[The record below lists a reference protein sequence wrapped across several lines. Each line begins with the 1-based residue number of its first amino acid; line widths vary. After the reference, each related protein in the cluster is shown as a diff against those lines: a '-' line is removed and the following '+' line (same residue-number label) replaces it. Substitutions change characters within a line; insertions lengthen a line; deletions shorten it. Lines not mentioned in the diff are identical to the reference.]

1 MIQLLATRY
10 PKHIAYLLFLVFL
23 SGIAPVYG
31 NSATTGFSRREMPVR
46 KLASPDPVS
55 FSGFSSNDPAIE
67 KRINNKTENREKKNP
82 VINATSTKADIG
94 GPASPEMS
102 SFKSASADNMV
113 NLFTGDFSYNIP
125 LMDVGGYPINIFY
138 DGSITMEQEAS
149 WVGLGWNINPGTVN
163 RNMRGVP
170 DDFNGE
176 DTLIQTQ
183 DMKPNKT
190 WGLSVGADLELYGIK
205 ESPFENFSGS
215 VGASL
220 GVSFNNYLGP
230 AMDLGLKGTTSFKIA
245 GKANAEKN
253 ASLAVGGGLNVNLS
267 SRNGFTL
274 SPNVSLTASAHRG
287 TSSISNGL
295 SLATSYN
302 SRTGIKSLQI
312 SDQVSF
318 NDLSVRYANDRQLD
332 TYSDGSRNAT
342 IFSTSI
348 SFVKPSYIP
357 SLRMPVTN
365 SAGAGRFQL
374 GIGMFGGYG
383 SVEAEVYIQKAEV
396 AFKDRI
402 QKKPLVGYLYYQKAQ
417 NNPNAVMDFT
427 RFNDNEVTPNTPV
440 ISAPQYSYDVFSI
453 QGEGTGGS
461 VRAYRNDHGYVRDN
475 YTRSQDKSLS
485 LGADVGPPGHYGGNF
500 NTVKTPSYIS
510 EWNNNNKLHNAV
522 QFKDAS
528 GTQENVYFRNPGETS
543 VLTANQF
550 EKIGG
555 TDLVRYKLGGN
566 NYSPSLEP
574 ILEQFSKDNKLV
586 DTSSMLKPDFA
597 ERKKRTQVTSFLTAE
612 EATVIGLDTAI
623 KNYNSTSILDGEN
636 NLQFA
641 IIKRVSE
648 YRKKHHISQVNV
660 TEADG
665 KRYVYGIPVYNRTQK
680 DFSFSVNNTESGA
693 DPNNTESGTDQ
704 VNFDPGDATTV
715 NTHNTKDGYLQ
726 ITETPPYAHSFL
738 LSGLL
743 SPDYVDVTGN
753 GITED
758 DLGNAVKFNYSKFND
773 HEWRTPLTTGYTANF
788 NGGNR
793 TEIKDDKGLVS
804 YGKRESWYVH
814 SIESKTMIALFTVE
828 DRVDGKGA
836 AGELNGVNSNDNSL
850 KRLKKIDLYSKADLK
865 KNGLA
870 TAKPV
875 KTVWFAYSYT
885 LCLGTPD
892 NTSGGG
898 KLTLDSIYFTFNGKN
913 RINKNKYAFS
923 YGNNPNYEFN
933 AADRWGNYKSKS
945 SNPGQLKNSNYP
957 YSLQDKSAANQNAAP
972 WALKKILLPSGGQLE
987 VEYESDDYAFV
998 QNKRAATMMEIVGLG
1013 KSPTAFSNQLY
1024 GTSISA
1030 SGIPE
1035 FGEND
1040 YVFIKVPSPCANKQ
1054 EVLQKYLQG
1063 VSQLAFKLKVQMP
1076 KGEEYVNS
1084 YATIAD
1090 YDKYDDTHIWVKINT
1105 VDGHSP
1111 LTLTALSYLREQ
1123 LPGQAYEPSYDIAG
1137 EPPLSQVAKMLEGM
1151 FTSITEAFKDP
1162 INRLRE
1168 KNKAKFFIPGKSF
1181 VRLNDPDG
1189 YKYGGGQ
1196 RVKSVK
1202 LKDNWQAMITG
1213 QYASEY
1219 GQEYNYETTEIFN
1232 GVERTI
1238 SSGVASYEPSIG
1250 GEENPFQTMVQ
1261 VENKIPLGPTSY
1273 GAIEMPVL
1281 DAFFP
1286 APLVGYSKVTVRSL
1300 KKGDIP
1306 AGKKSRSG
1314 IGKQVTQFYTAKDF
1328 PVYYN
1333 HTSFDPSSDMQEHKA
1348 SLTAF
1353 FYKYA
1358 FDSRALS
1365 QGFIV
1370 ETNDMHGKM
1379 KSQASYPENDS
1390 TTRISYTENFYRNT
1404 GSKGLAEKFDFVY
1417 ASEGGVI
1424 KEGNM
1429 GIDVELMTDTREF
1442 SVQSKS
1448 LEIQGQVDLVFPFI
1462 PPLWVPFIWG
1472 VAGESENTYRAVTT
1486 TKVVNYHSI
1495 LDSVVVIDKGSQVS
1509 TKNLVYDA
1517 ETGDVVVN
1525 RTNNEFDQPIYSVN
1539 YPAYWAYSGMGLAY
1553 KNIDAVYSGVKF
1565 RDGKITEGI
1574 TPSEINKVFES
1585 GDELYLVNRGSVPTD
1600 NCGSKLPSVSVPM
1613 FWAFDKTKNASSL
1626 TNITPDIVFIDSV
1639 GRLANRDGVSL
1650 RVVRSGKRNML
1661 SASVA
1666 SAISMNDPRQT
1677 VVGNK
1682 KLVIDNVI
1690 VANSANKVINASAV
1704 EYKEKWQTDN
1714 DVIRKLKTVFDPNL
1728 CMTIEEVDCNGY
1740 LEKKINPYRKGLL
1753 GNFRT
1758 YRSMVFYENRAE
1770 IHPLAPTNLKQNG
1783 FLSNFKLYWDFNSA
1797 NNLVPDN
1804 TNTKWVWNSQITRV
1818 NAKGMELETK
1828 DALNIY
1834 TSAQYGYNKTTPVA
1848 IANNARYNEMFYEGF
1863 EDKDYLE
1870 SINKAAVNICTKKH
1884 IDFAGMTNSQIIN
1897 SSQPGFNAHSGNNVM
1912 EIAGNIAVKNIA
1924 VSAVV
1929 NDEFSLINQTATTE
1943 GLFEQGGNIYTI
1955 AEFPANPIS
1964 GAISGS
1970 SSWGQGGLVTPASDF
1985 LCKLSAHIVSHPDD
1999 GLNYSYAYRLTDYF
2013 EIENDGVYT
2022 FKKNL
2027 SSTEPGTSV
2036 PNMIITITSVNDG
2049 TVIPYTFLS
2058 QTVISPIS
2066 HEIRYSICLK
2076 KGIYKVESVCEGEY
2090 NVACNERDC
2099 FGRPTFNH
2107 SLKFEFLPNPV
2118 SYKSIST
2125 QTGCAYTKP
2134 IAASELMLNP
2144 VFSIPSNKKMVFS
2157 AWVRESNILV
2167 SSYANNEVQI
2177 DFGSGNTNNNTIKP
2191 TGPIIEGWQRYEGYF
2206 TAPSTVSEMNLKFVN
2221 NSGQPI
2227 YFDDIRIHPFNAN
2240 MKSYVYD
2247 PVSLRLTSEL
2257 DANNYASFYEYDEE
2271 GGLIRTK
2278 AETKEG
2284 IKTINETRSFKQ
2296 RGIKEVQ

>member
-23 SGIAPVYG
+23 SGIVPVYG

-55 FSGFSSNDPAIE
+55 FSGFSSNEPATE
-67 KRINNKTENREKKNP
+67 KRINNKIEKREKKNP
-82 VINATSTKADIG
+82 VSNAATPTKVDIG

-102 SFKSASADNMV
+102 SFKSANADNMV

-138 DGSITMEQEAS
+138 DGAVTMEQEAS

-190 WGLSVGADLELYGIK
+190 WGLSVGADLELVGIK
-205 ESPFENFSGS
+205 DFEAFSGS

-230 AMDLGLKGTTSFKIA
+230 AMDLGLKGSTSFQIA

-253 ASLAVGGGLNVNLS
+253 AGVGLGLGLNVNLS
-267 SRNGFTL
+267 SRGGLTL
-274 SPNVSLTASAHRG
+274 SPNVSLTAYSAANEKK
-287 TSSISNGL
+287 TSFGVGL
-295 SLATSYN
+295 STSYN
-302 SRTGIKSLQI
+302 SRTGIKALQLSEQMTFNSTGTKKYIGDEGHVQGQTMSLMQ
-312 SDQVSF
+312 
-318 NDLSVRYANDRQLD
+318 
-332 TYSDGSRNAT
+332 
-342 IFSTSI
+342 TSI
-348 SFVKPSYIP
+348 TFTKPSYIP
-357 SLRMPVTN
+357 ALRMPVTN
-365 SAGAGRFQL
+365 SAGGGRFQL
-374 GIGMFGGYG
+374 GVGLFGAYG
-383 SVEAEVYIQKAEV
+383 SVEAEVYMQKAEV
-396 AFKDRI
+396 LGSDKV
-402 QKKPLVGYLYYQKAQ
+402 QKKSLVGYLYYQKAQ

-427 RFNDNEVTPNTPV
+427 RFNDGEVTPNTPI

-475 YTRSQDKSLS
+475 YTRSRDKSLN
-485 LGADVGPPGHYGGNF
+485 LGADVGPPGHFGGNF

-574 ILEQFSKDNKLV
+574 VLEQFSKDNKLV

-623 KNYNSTSILDGEN
+623 KNYNPTSILDGEN

-704 VNFDPGDATTV
+704 VNFDAGDATTV
-715 NTHNTKDGYLQ
+715 NTHSTKDGYLQ

-793 TEIKDDKGLVS
+793 TEIRDDKGLIS

-828 DRVDGKGA
+828 DRADGKGS

-875 KTVWFAYSYT
+875 KTVWFTYSYT
-885 LCLGTPD
+885 LCQGTPD
-892 NTSGGG
+892 NTSGSG

-945 SNPGQLKNSNYP
+945 SNPGQLKNANYP

-1040 YVFIKVPSPCANKQ
+1040 YVLIKVSSPCANKQ

-1076 KGEEYVNS
+1076 KGEEYVSS

-1090 YDKYDDTHIWVKINT
+1090 YGKYDDTHIWVKINK

-1111 LTLTALSYLREQ
+1111 LTLTALSYLREH

-1137 EPPLSQVAKMLEGM
+1137 EPVLSQVAKMLEGM

-1202 LKDNWQAMITG
+1202 LKDNWQAMNVTG
-1213 QYASEY
+1213 QYTSEY

-1306 AGKKSRSG
+1306 ADKKSRSG
-1314 IGKQVTQFYTAKDF
+1314 IGKQVTQFYTTKDF

-1348 SLTAF
+1348 SLMAF

-1417 ASEGGVI
+1417 ASEGGTI
-1424 KEGNM
+1424 REGNM

-1448 LEIQGQVDLVFPFI
+1448 LEIQGQVDLFPVIAPFWI
-1462 PPLWVPFIWG
+1462 PFIWG
-1472 VAGESENTYRAVTT
+1472 VAGESENIYRAVTT

-1585 GDELYLVNRGSVPTD
+1585 GDELYLINKGSMPSD
-1600 NCGSKLPSVSVPM
+1600 NCGSISVPM
-1613 FWAFDKTKNASSL
+1613 LWAFDKAKNSGSL
-1626 TNITPDIVFIDSV
+1626 TNTIPDLVFIDSI
-1639 GRLANRDGVSL
+1639 GRLVSRDGVSL
-1650 RVVRSGKRNML
+1650 RIVRSGKRNML
-1661 SASVA
+1661 GASVA
-1666 SAISMNDPRQT
+1666 AVTSMNDPRLT
-1677 VVGNK
+1677 VSGSK
-1682 KLVIDNVI
+1682 KLIVSNAI
-1690 VANSANKVINASAV
+1690 VANSANKVINATAV

-1714 DVIRKLKTVFDPNL
+1714 DVIKKLNTVYNPNT
-1728 CMTIEEVDCNGY
+1728 CTSTEVVDCNGY
-1740 LEKKINPYRKGLL
+1740 LEKNINPYRKGLL

-1770 IHPLAPTNLKQNG
+1770 TSPLAPTNLKQNG
-1783 FLSNFKLYWDFNSA
+1783 FLSNFKLYWDFNTA
-1797 NNLVPDN
+1797 HNLIPDAV
-1804 TNTKWVWNSQITRV
+1804 NTKWVWNSQITRV

-1834 TSAQYGYNKTTPVA
+1834 TAAQYGYNKTTPVA
-1848 IANNARYNEMFYEGF
+1848 IANNARYDEMFYESF
-1863 EDKDYLE
+1863 EDIDYKE
-1870 SINKAAVNICTKKH
+1870 NINTNASNICLKKH
-1884 IDFAGMTNSQIIN
+1884 IDFATIPNGSIIN
-1897 SSQPGFNAHSGNNVM
+1897 SDMLNFNAHSGKYALAINPNSTATKQLNVKPDF
-1912 EIAGNIAVKNIA
+1912 ID
-1924 VSAVV
+1924 S
-1929 NDEFSLINQTATTE
+1929 FSLLYLIKDTAKS
-1943 GLFEQGGNIYTI
+1943 LFEQGQNLTILSNYPANCITNSGNDFIEYQTGTNLQLSFYPLDQMTGTGKEHAFEVRYVYYLEVPSSGNYPFTYNFQGTDHTDQVTLSSQIADLNGNIQANIFANNCFYTYPASSCSNPSNTTTQQIFLCKGIYRITTNIRSAFYCRNSDPPPYNCTQISHYVKVGIQTPFTRYKSLTQLNGCILTRPI
-1955 AEFPANPIS
+1955 AATDSMLNPIS
-1964 GAISGS
+1964 NI
-1970 SSWGQGGLVTPASDF
+1970 PA
-1985 LCKLSAHIVSHPDD
+1985 A
-1999 GLNYSYAYRLTDYF
+1999 
-2013 EIENDGVYT
+2013 
-2022 FKKNL
+2022 
-2027 SSTEPGTSV
+2027 
-2036 PNMIITITSVNDG
+2036 
-2049 TVIPYTFLS
+2049 
-2058 QTVISPIS
+2058 
-2066 HEIRYSICLK
+2066 
-2076 KGIYKVESVCEGEY
+2076 
-2090 NVACNERDC
+2090 
-2099 FGRPTFNH
+2099 
-2107 SLKFEFLPNPV
+2107 
-2118 SYKSIST
+2118 
-2125 QTGCAYTKP
+2125 
-2134 IAASELMLNP
+2134 
-2144 VFSIPSNKKMVFS
+2144 KKMLFS
-2157 AWVRESNILV
+2157 AWVKENCTSPCTTYINNKVTLQYNGG
-2167 SSYANNEVQI
+2167 SSQVDE
-2177 DFGSGNTNNNTIKP
+2177 FKP
-2191 TGPIIEGWQRYEGYF
+2191 AGPIIEGWQRYEGYF
-2206 TAPSTVSEMNLKFVN
+2206 TAPAGATQMTMNLIN
-2221 NSGQPI
+2221 NSSSTI
-2227 YFDDIRIHPFNAN
+2227 YFDDIRVHPFNAN